1 MQYYFQIHVLP
12 FNCQFYSCSTIQRNF
27 PISKTVDFVEI
38 SLEACYF
45 AMGPIITLITLL
57 TEIVKEKEFRLRN
70 GLNVVGVGH
79 NVYWFTWILVAVL
92 INAG

>member
-1 MQYYFQIHVLP
+1 MVNTGASIEPLP
-12 FNCQFYSCSTIQRNF
+12 RIKSSFSDYPETLDRVFNNF
-27 PISKTVDFVEI
+27 SMTKMFG
-38 SLEACYF
+38 ACYF